1 MLLLSFSQTFIGL
14 TKLTWL
20 DLSDN
25 RFISFSGDDSLLAH
39 SRITLILI
47 NNSIYKFKWNES
59 FFDVGVIDLR
69 KNFIKELEIVSNPNK
84 ISDIFINLQNNG
96 IRGDISL
103 KFKNLQLQDKYI
115 LEMGSNPYECTC
127 SMQNLFQLEENFKQI
142 SLKLKRATCSWPAH
156 MHTLSLNDNRNYFLQ
171 CGGFKC
177 LMNCFCYFR
186 NVDNHL
192 MVNCS
197 NKDITIVPDLQIS
210 KTTSNI
216 SSTEFLKQSDKIQL
230 NFENNSIKKLPA
242 IPIRY
247 DYQVI
252 ELIAS
257 NNLIDEISDENLGDH
272 LKVLDLRNNSL
283 QSLSASVMNEIIK
296 IEKVYLGGNPW
307 KCDCSTIEF
316 FRFVEVFKKVFVDY
330 ESLHCDNLNK
340 QFVDLKSID
349 VCFEVIYIILICG
362 ILFGFVGL
370 LVGLFYKYKKDIKI
384 FLYAHEMCLW
394 FVTENELDI
403 DKTYD
408 AFFCFAAL
416 DQTLVEDLI
425 LDLEKEPN
433 NFKLLVGI
441 RDWPPG
447 HWFPELVSLV

>member
-1 MLLLSFSQTFIGL
+1 M
-14 TKLTWL
+14 

-25 RFISFSGDDSLLAH
+25 RFISFSGDDSILAH
-39 SRITLILI
+39 SRITLIQLTLA
-47 NNSIYKFKWNES
+47 NNSISKFKWNES
-59 FFDVGVIDLR
+59 FFDVGVIDL
-69 KNFIKELEIVSNPNK
+69 KNNFIKELEIVSIPNQV
-84 ISDIFINLQNNG
+84 SDIYINLQNNG
-96 IRGDISL
+96 IRGDIIL
-103 KFKNLQLQDKYI
+103 NFENLQLEDKYI
-115 LEMGSNPYECTC
+115 LDMGSNPYECTC
-127 SMQNLFQLEENFKQI
+127 RMQNLFQLEENFRQI
-142 SLKLKRATCSWPAH
+142 SLQLRRAVCSGPAH
-156 MHTLSLNDNRNYFLQ
+156 MNILPLKDNRNYFLQ
-171 CGGFKC
+171 CGGFEC

-197 NKDITIVPDLQIS
+197 NKDITIIPDLQIN

-216 SSTEFLKQSDKIQL
+216 SSTEFLKQSDKIQF
-230 NFENNSIKKLPA
+230 NFENNSINKLPA
-242 IPIRY
+242 VPIRY

-252 ELIAS
+252 ELLAS
-257 NNLIDEISDENLGDH
+257 NNVIEEISVDNLGNH

-283 QSLSASVMNEIIK
+283 QSLSASVMDKIIK
-296 IEKVYLGGNPW
+296 IEKVYLGLNPW

-316 FRFVEVFKKVFVDY
+316 FKSIELFKKVIVDY
-330 ESLHCDNLNK
+330 ETLHCDNLNK
-340 QFVDLKSID
+340 RFVDLKSID
-349 VCFEVIYIILICG
+349 VCFDLIYIILICG

-384 FLYAHEMCLW
+384 FLYSHDMCLW
-394 FVTENELDI
+394 FVTEEELDS
-403 DKTYD
+403 DKSYD

-416 DQTLVEDLI
+416 DQPLVEDLI

-447 HWFPELVSLV
+447 YWFPELVSVV